1 MHISLLHGYTLQKH
15 GSKKSVTAQVSLLH
29 GCTLQQHGSKK
40 SVTTHVSLL
49 QGPHVLVHG
58 HTFALVEVGLH
69 ALLVE
74 SHNLLFFCDV
84 LLLIGVVQALESLQH
99 ANYSQSANEF

>member
-1 MHISLLHGYTLQKH
+1 M
-15 GSKKSVTAQVSLLH
+15 
-29 GCTLQQHGSKK
+29 
-40 SVTTHVSLL
+40 TTHVSLL

-58 HTFALVEVGLH
+58 HTFALVEVRLH

-84 LLLIGVVQALESLQH
+84 FLLVGVVQALESLQQ
-99 ANYSQSANEF
+99 ANNCQSVNEF